1 MRKCTFSGEEDE
13 TLEYR
18 GIIITGTSGSGKSTI
33 ARKICEKNSSFQIVK
48 AVTTRLSRKDDFDGQ
63 YEYLKKNAFEDLIK
77 GEELLIN
84 AHYRGE
90 YYGIRKISYKSVLD
104 QKKMPILVVTADSVS
119 KLPGFFSFFVD
130 APDKDLDNRLTSRE
144 QQVDEDIKKQRRID
158 REHAEKYCTYAVNN
172 TNLEQTIELFFA
184 LWEHRNAGGILP
196 ERVIRL
202 MIECGV
208 LLVSV
213 SDPGNIKG
221 ASYDLTVGDE
231 YYSKGRIR
239 TLTNKDPFIRLDP
252 YDYVI
257 VTSSENA
264 NLPKD
269 VAARFGLSV
278 GLFCQGVILSNG
290 PQVDPGFKGKLFCL
304 LFNTSNSPVVLK
316 RRQHHATIEFT
327 KLLEPTCAYEGKY
340 QGKIGI
346 IHYLP
351 SNTLKGA
358 VSELKEELEKVKS
371 ESQKLNT
378 TVLGVISV
386 LLAIIAILL
395 TLR

>member
-1 MRKCTFSGEEDE
+1 M
-13 TLEYR
+13 EYK

-33 ARKICEKNSSFQIVK
+33 ARRICEKNGSFQIVR
-48 AVTTRLSRKDDFDGQ
+48 AVTTRLSRKDDFNGQ
-63 YEYLKKNAFEDLIK
+63 YEYLKKNAFENLIK
-77 GEELLIN
+77 DEELLIN
-84 AHYRGE
+84 AQYRGE
-90 YYGIRKISYKSVLD
+90 YYGIRKISYKSILD
-104 QKKMPILVVTADSVS
+104 QKKTPILVVTADSVS
-119 KLPGFFSFFVD
+119 RLPGFFSFFVD

-144 QQVDEDIKKQRRID
+144 QQVDEEIRKQRRID

-172 TNLEQTIELFFA
+172 INLEQTTELFLA

-196 ERVIRL
+196 ERIIRL

-208 LLVSV
+208 LLESV

-231 YYSKGRIR
+231 YYSRGRIR

-257 VTSSENA
+257 VTSAENA

-386 LLAIIAILL
+386 LLAIVAILL